1 MAASSAKGFAA
12 HFCRNIGPA
21 AETDRRSGP
30 AGALRRRSRIRR
42 TRVGKTRAESAEAGF
57 TMLEMVCVLAIA
69 ALLAA
74 ILLPRL
80 PGATSR
86 PRLEA
91 YAVEVAALLKAD
103 RNAALWQRASV
114 DAVVDARERTVRSG
128 SSARVVQLPDDVVFD
143 ALLPERCNGKPAF
156 SAISFFAT
164 GMSCGGA
171 IRLTRLGSGFEV
183 RVNWLTGG
191 VDIVPQ
197 NIS

>member
-1 MAASSAKGFAA
+1 
-12 HFCRNIGPA
+12 
-21 AETDRRSGP
+21 
-30 AGALRRRSRIRR
+30 
-42 TRVGKTRAESAEAGF
+42 
-57 TMLEMVCVLAIA
+57 MLEMVCVLAIA

-103 RNAALWQRASV
+103 RNAALWNRASV

>member
-1 MAASSAKGFAA
+1 
-12 HFCRNIGPA
+12 
-21 AETDRRSGP
+21 
-30 AGALRRRSRIRR
+30 
-42 TRVGKTRAESAEAGF
+42 
-57 TMLEMVCVLAIA
+57 MLEMVCVLAIA